1 MKRLFFLLISLYIT
15 VAAIAQNIVVE
26 GISPNLFVIHT
37 VVPKENFYSIGRLY
51 NQSPKEIATFNN
63 ITMEKGLSIGQHI
76 KIPLTEQNFAVDNKA
91 AEGEKL
97 VPVTRKVA
105 KGENIFKIGTACNI
119 TAQSIRQWN
128 LLSSDNVAVGAS
140 LVIGHLKVKATE
152 STLAAGKNAVAPSV
166 VVKPA
171 PVAIPKPAVPAPLK
185 DVPVEVAGTT
195 PKNNGGFSAIET
207 KKTEVPEPA
216 KEPVKKAV
224 AAVETKPIS
233 TPKKEVVVTKPENEP
248 APKPKPQ
255 QQPSMPKI
263 EDKNI
268 DLSNTAASTAEG
280 AFASIFT
287 KDLGNKS
294 LNNKTG
300 EAATFKSTSGWQDK
314 RYYVLMNDVTPGTI
328 VKLSSGSSKVVYAKV
343 LGSIPE
349 MKENNGLLL
358 RVSNAAASYLGIA
371 DPRFP
376 IAISYYQ

>member
-1 MKRLFFLLISLYIT
+1 MKRLIFLQICLYST

-26 GISPNLFVIHT
+26 GTTPNLFVNHT
-37 VVPKENFYSIGRLY
+37 VVAKENFYSIGRLY
-51 NQSPKEIATFNN
+51 NQLPKEIASFNSL
-63 ITMEKGLSIGQHI
+63 TLEKGLSIGQLV
-76 KIPLTEQNFAVDNKA
+76 KIPLNEQNFAVDNKA
-91 AEGEKL
+91 GEGEKL
-97 VPVTRKVA
+97 VPVTHKVV

-140 LVIGHLKVKATE
+140 LVVGHLKVKVTE
-152 STLAAGKNAVAPSV
+152 SKLAAGKNAVAPSV

-171 PVAIPKPAVPAPLK
+171 LIAAPKPVAPAPVK
-185 DVPVEVAGTT
+185 DVPVEVANTI
-195 PKNNGGFSAIET
+195 PKSNGAFSTIET
-207 KKTEVPEPA
+207 KKAEVIEPA
-216 KEPVKKAV
+216 KEPLKKSV
-224 AAVETKPIS
+224 VVVETKPIPP
-233 TPKKEVVVTKPENEP
+233 PKKEVALNNPENEP
-248 APKPKPQ
+248 SPKPRPQ

-263 EDKNI
+263 DDKNI
-268 DLSNTAASTAEG
+268 DLSNTTASTAEG

-314 RYYVLMNDVTPGTI
+314 KYYVLMNDVTPGTI
-328 VKLSSGSSKVVYAKV
+328 VKLGSGNSKVVYAKV
-343 LGSIPE
+343 LGSVPE

-376 IAISYYQ
+376 ITISYYH